1 MSIKDKM
8 NELKKELL
16 LEEASKM
23 FEEVGYEQMKVANL
37 AKAAKVSVGTIYAIF
52 NSKEELYFS
61 YLEHQIN
68 NFFKELE
75 GKVTNNSSP
84 NEKIKI
90 FIELKFSYYTQ
101 KKKAIEKSATNNP
114 LFFNTLAREHSKAFE
129 KIYLFLQECFIELN
143 PKIHKEKATRM
154 AFAINGFSDG
164 YISLWLELNDNLMD
178 KVDEVSKL
186 FISMI
191 ESCK

>member
-52 NSKEELYFS
+52 NSKEGLYFS

-114 LFFNTLAREHSKAFE
+114 LFFNTLAQEHSKAFE
-129 KIYLFLQECFIELN
+129 KIYLFLQKCFMEIN
-143 PKIHKEKATRM
+143 SKIDKEKATRM

-164 YISLWLELNDNLMD
+164 YIYGLNLMIISW
-178 KVDEVSKL
+178 KKL
-186 FISMI
+186 MK
-191 ESCK
+191 CQDYLQRW

>member
-1 MSIKDKM
+1 MSIKNKI

-23 FEEVGYEQMKVANL
+23 FEELGYEQMKVANL

-52 NSKEELYFS
+52 NSKEGLYFA

-75 GKVTNNSSP
+75 SKITNNSSP

-90 FIELKFSYYTQ
+90 FIELKFSYYTK
-101 KKKAIEKSATNNP
+101 KKKAIEHSATNNP
-114 LFFNTLAREHSKAFE
+114 LFFNTLAREHSKAFD

-143 PKIHKEKATRM
+143 PKIDKEKATRM

-164 YISLWLELNDNLMD
+164 YISLWLENGDDLLEYS
-178 KVDEVSKL
+178 DEVCEL
-186 FISMI
+186 FINMLKG
-191 ESCK
+191 CC